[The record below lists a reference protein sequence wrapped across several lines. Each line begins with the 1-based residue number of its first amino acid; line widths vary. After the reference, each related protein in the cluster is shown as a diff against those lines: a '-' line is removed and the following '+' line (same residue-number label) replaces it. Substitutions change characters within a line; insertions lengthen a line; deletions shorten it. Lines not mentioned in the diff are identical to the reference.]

1 MLAMERKKLLQGTKT
16 RSLGLK
22 RSIGML
28 ALLST
33 IMTVTF
39 AKDLMNVNNDDDLG
53 KIVEDLPAGESSSSE
68 TTAGEIDPNFAIV
81 LPNSEE

>member
-1 MLAMERKKLLQGTKT
+1 MHAMERKKLLQGTKT

-22 RSIGML
+22 RSVGML

-39 AKDLMNVNNDDDLG
+39 AKDLANVNNEDDLG
-53 KIVEDLPAGESSSSE
+53 KIVDDLPPVDGSSE
-68 TTAGEIDPNFAIV
+68 TVGEIDPNYNPV
-81 LPNSEE
+81 LPFSEE